1 MLDKEQLN
9 KQIKERQVQMKKVKE
24 SLKDRER
31 IIREN
36 KKMEEDLKQQKHNY
50 EKLVQENKKRR

>member
-1 MLDKEQLN
+1 
-9 KQIKERQVQMKKVKE
+9 MKKVKE

-50 EKLVQENKKRR
+50 EKLV